1 MMYGYIKGI
10 VTKITP
16 KYIICD
22 NNGIGYLMIVSNP
35 YNFKLNCE
43 YKIYTHQYVR
53 EDVLD
58 LYGFLTEDEKE
69 LFLKLISVSGIGPKS
84 ALSILAS
91 GTVKEIVN
99 AIENRNDAYL
109 RKFPGIGAKASQQI
123 ILDLKGKLSD
133 SVDNYMP
140 SSKLD
145 DVEGALLALGY
156 SKKEISKVISK
167 LDLSLDEGE
176 LVKLALQQM
185 IK

>member
-1 MMYGYIKGI
+1 MYGYIKGI
-10 VTKITP
+10 ITKITP

-35 YNFKLNCE
+35 YNFKLNNE

-58 LYGFLTEDEKE
+58 LYGFITEDEKE

-133 SVDNYMP
+133 SADTLMP

-167 LDLSLDEGE
+167 LDLSLDEGT

>member
-1 MMYGYIKGI
+1 MYGYIKGI
-10 VTKITP
+10 ITKITP

-35 YNFKLNCE
+35 YNFKLSNE

-58 LYGFLTEDEKE
+58 LYGFMTEDEKE

-133 SVDNYMP
+133 SADTLMP

-156 SKKEISKVISK
+156 SKKEISKVIAK
-167 LDLSLDEGE
+167 LDLSLDEGT